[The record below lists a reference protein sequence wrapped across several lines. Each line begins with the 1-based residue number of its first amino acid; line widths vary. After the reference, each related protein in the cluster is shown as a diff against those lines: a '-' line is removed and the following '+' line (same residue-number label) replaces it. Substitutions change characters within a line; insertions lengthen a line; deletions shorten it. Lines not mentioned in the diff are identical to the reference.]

1 MGMHQCGEIDESN
14 IVSCIRG
21 GDDDSLSSGLTHDDE
36 SHNLL
41 DLDVCDTMW
50 QIMIQLKLHQIW

>member
-50 QIMIQLKLHQIW
+50 QIMIQ